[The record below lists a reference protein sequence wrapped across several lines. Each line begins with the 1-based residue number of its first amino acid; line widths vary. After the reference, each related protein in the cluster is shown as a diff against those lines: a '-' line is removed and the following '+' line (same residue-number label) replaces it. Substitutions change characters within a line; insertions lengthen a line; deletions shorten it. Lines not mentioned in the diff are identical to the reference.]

1 MDGRGLRM
9 ASMATPVVTSAARAP
24 RSPVTAMG
32 TIMAIS
38 TELAMVLM
46 KLSTRG
52 LMRRNDMMNT
62 PPKRVTRVTTAMMAI
77 NARTPRVVVS
87 IAMPDL
93 QVIFPA
99 LGSGFQPE
107 QSDHTTS
114 QCTHHNVHIG
124 RQPFPRRQRS
134 STCHQP
140 GHENTRRFLATEG
153 HGQQKAAQYHI
164 QAQCSGVL

>member
-24 RSPVTAMG
+24 RSPVTSMG

-38 TELAMVLM
+38 TELAMVLI

-87 IAMPDL
+87 IAMPGL
-93 QVIFPA
+93 RFGYPV

-107 QSDHTTS
+107 QPDHPS
-114 QCTHHNVHIG
+114 GQRTHHHVHIG
-124 RQPFPRRQRS
+124 WQPL
-134 STCHQP
+134 P
-140 GHENTRRFLATEG
+140 GG
-153 HGQQKAAQYHI
+153 
-164 QAQCSGVL
+164 